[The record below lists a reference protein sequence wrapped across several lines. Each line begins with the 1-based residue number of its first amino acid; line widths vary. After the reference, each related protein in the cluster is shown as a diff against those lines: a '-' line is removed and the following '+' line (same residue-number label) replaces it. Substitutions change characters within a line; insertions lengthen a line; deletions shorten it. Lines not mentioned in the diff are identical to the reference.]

1 MPVQNSVLFNIA
13 QSKTAEEKLQA
24 RENINAVALG
34 VQTGDDPLAI
44 VHTVQVHIPT
54 ANASGKVSFDGGTT
68 TPLSMVKT
76 PVQSDAGKILRAHYV
91 EGLAF
96 FTWDTVDFDS
106 GKFVVYNIA
115 NGTSSVA
122 NLYTAIGNTIAAG
135 MIPLIKYEE
144 TTNPSSQ
151 YGYYWPTMLGTQGTD
166 FVRVDGD
173 AVNVLTV
180 LTTDQITI
188 NTYLFDTDKIE
199 TITFQHGATT
209 WQDGPATLTHLVAI
223 GKTPLVKYDE
233 TGSGDWGY
241 YWLASVTATDYIF
254 VRISTAGVSII
265 SIANTT
271 GSLTYSEYSFDSGK
285 VATLSISNAAT
296 TLQNASTV
304 FSNLSTAG
312 KIPLVKYD
320 ETGSSD
326 FGYYWLAHVTST
338 DYVFARM
345 TSTHV
350 RTIAITISSGA
361 ITYQP
366 YPVGM
371 DLSIVG
377 PSFSEHVDYLS
388 GELVIYGDALKR
400 FANNHPA
407 GTWVAA
413 DAITDNIVHNLGR
426 VKNGGEIIDTG
437 VHDLH
442 WSVQNNALTK
452 IDTQMPSSG
461 VTFEID
467 VDLDQGEVPNFVV
480 QLKSLFGGTW
490 NIVARYHIPG
500 TSGISSTETCWYS
513 LDAGNVIPENVP
525 VQITCVGNCWTWAAY
540 VDPTAVQL
548 SSVLQNPE
556 EPDVVGN
563 TEEEM

>member
-1 MPVQNSVLFNIA
+1 MPVQNSVLYNIA

-209 WQDGPATLTHLVAI
+209 WQDGPATLTHLADI

-241 YWLASVTATDYIF
+241 YWLASVTA
-254 VRISTAGVSII
+254 
-265 SIANTT
+265 
-271 GSLTYSEYSFDSGK
+271 
-285 VATLSISNAAT
+285 
-296 TLQNASTV
+296 
-304 FSNLSTAG
+304 
-312 KIPLVKYD
+312 
-320 ETGSSD
+320 
-326 FGYYWLAHVTST
+326 T